1 MLSTLFIS
9 VLSVEGVTLILPR
22 VKRQHM
28 GAYLCIASNGVP
40 PSVSKRIT
48 LIVHCKYDL
57 LSNMYY
63 IYYIYILI
71 YILYKFIICLLLIN
85 TKKKHCV
92 WVIFSICEYMKK
104 KNLQYEIVKYGE
116 LFFKIKCAL
125 ASTRQKSC
133 SREI

>member
-1 MLSTLFIS
+1 MLYTLFIS

-92 WVIFSICEYMKK
+92 WVIFSICECMK
-104 KNLQYEIVKYGE
+104 IVKYGE